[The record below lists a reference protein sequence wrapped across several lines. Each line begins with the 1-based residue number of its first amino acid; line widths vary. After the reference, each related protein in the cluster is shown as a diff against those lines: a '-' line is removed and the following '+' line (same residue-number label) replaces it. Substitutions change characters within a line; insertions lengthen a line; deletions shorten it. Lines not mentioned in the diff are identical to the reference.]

1 MKKKKVNLAKL
12 RIKSGPN
19 AGKLVSEVQAMKK
32 QRPIPRPRKKKEKP
46 VPLPRKKKEKPVP
59 APRPASS
66 LKPKEEE
73 GKEYEVL
80 ELERYG
86 DVLFDFENKKV
97 LNDNSKS
104 IGNVISIKYGRGRKR
119 KVGIIIGQNIWE
131 GDKDDARFS
140 YLGRRA
146 MGVEDEVKVSGRA
159 GTIPYQHYVKN
170 RKGRMVLR
178 K

>member
-1 MKKKKVNLAKL
+1 MSKPAKKIKFKVVGRTELK
-12 RIKSGPN
+12 
-19 AGKLVSEVQAMKK
+19 KK

-86 DVLFDFENKKV
+86 DVLFDFENKQV
-97 LNDNSKS
+97 LKDNGKFLGE
-104 IGNVISIKYGRGRKR
+104 IISIRYGRGRKR
-119 KVGIIIGQNIWE
+119 KIGVKIENRIWE
-131 GDKDDARFS
+131 GDKDDARFN

-146 MGVEDEVKVSGRA
+146 MGTENEISVSGRA
-159 GTIPYQHYVKN
+159 GTIPYSFFKKK
-170 RKGRMVLR
+170 KG
-178 K
+178 KK